1 MLNETC
7 MYTYAKLK
15 RVKAPVT
22 TDNKLVK
29 NYTKPN
35 TNSKNIHKT
44 ENDNYLK
51 F

>member
-7 MYTYAKLK
+7 TYTYAKLK

-22 TDNKLVK
+22 TDNKLVR

-35 TNSKNIHKT
+35 TSSKTFTKQRMTIT
-44 ENDNYLK
+44 
-51 F
+51 